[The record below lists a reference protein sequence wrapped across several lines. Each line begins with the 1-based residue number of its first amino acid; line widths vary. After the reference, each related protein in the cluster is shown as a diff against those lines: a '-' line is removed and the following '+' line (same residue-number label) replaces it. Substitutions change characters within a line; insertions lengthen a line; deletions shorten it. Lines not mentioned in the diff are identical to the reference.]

1 MAAPAD
7 VENPVLQGRI
17 NLMTASPGGLVDDGR
32 AEHFKPT
39 SGRLVGFTSLG
50 AVVALLLYLAVEVR
64 TLTGLRVALGLVFV
78 GVLVWATQLRSR
90 AVARA
95 GVLTLRNSFRDAVV
109 PLALI
114 DEVSVRRML
123 MVWVG
128 GERFVCLGIGTPLRK
143 MMRVKSRGPSSLL
156 GWDRLEDYTEAS
168 TPLDPDRSEVR
179 YETFVVTRIR
189 DLAEEARDRAARGG
203 TPQPRPRRTW
213 AWPEIVA
220 LTLTGTAFVVSLL
233 V

>member
-1 MAAPAD
+1 
-7 VENPVLQGRI
+7 
-17 NLMTASPGGLVDDGR
+17 MTASQDGLVDSGPVER
-32 AEHFKPT
+32 FKPT
-39 SGRLVGFTSLG
+39 SGRLVGVTSLG
-50 AVVALLLYLAVEVR
+50 AIVGLLLYLVVEVR
-64 TLTGLRVALGLVFV
+64 TLTGLRLGLGLVFL

-90 AVARA
+90 AVAHA

-109 PLALI
+109 PLAAI

-128 GERFVCLGIGTPLRK
+128 PERFVCLGIGTPLRK
-143 MMRVKSRGPSSLL
+143 MMRARSRGPSSLL

-168 TPLDPDRSEVR
+168 TPLDPDRSEMR
-179 YETFVVTRIR
+179 YETYVVTRLR
-189 DLAEEARDRAARGG
+189 DLVEEARSRAAGRP
-203 TPQPRPRRTW
+203 TPAPRHTW

-220 LTLTGTAFVVSLL
+220 LTVTGAGFVASLL